1 MEQFDPQRDIGQEQA
16 GTNWACAAGAFVHRG
31 FKSLDHFKMTFVLS
45 SLINQL
51 YAYSLNSTVQGS

>member
-1 MEQFDPQRDIGQEQA
+1 MDQADQQRDREQGQAE
-16 GTNWACAAGAFVHRG
+16 NSWPNAAGAFVHRG

-51 YAYSLNSTVQGS
+51 YAHSLKSTVLGW